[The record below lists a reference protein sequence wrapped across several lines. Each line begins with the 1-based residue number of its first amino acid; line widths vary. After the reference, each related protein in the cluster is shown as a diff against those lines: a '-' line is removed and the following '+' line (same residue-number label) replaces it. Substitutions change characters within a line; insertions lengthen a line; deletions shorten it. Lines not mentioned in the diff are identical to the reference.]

1 MKETIEALKQY
12 INQLQPADGE
22 TVMNML
28 YEYHSEHQTYDN
40 EQIRA
45 DFHALYEQMHGMPLK
60 EIDNVIYAVCT
71 LCRDHEL
78 AGFIEGIK
86 IGFHLSHESSR

>member
-1 MKETIEALKQY
+1 MKEKTEALKQN

-22 TVMNML
+22 TVMKML

-40 EQIRA
+40 DQIRA

-60 EIDNVIYAVCT
+60 EIDNVIYDVCV

-78 AGFIEGIK
+78 TGFTEGVK
-86 IGFHLSHESSR
+86 IGVRLAEEIE